1 MLQFAMPHAIR
12 PARYDDAKAI
22 AYVQVESW
30 KTTYTGIVPQ
40 PFLDAFD
47 VPQRIPKWQELLLD
61 PALILFVAEDD
72 SSNLVGFISGG
83 PLRPQSL
90 PAAVHPYA
98 AELYALYLLQ
108 SSQRHGLGRT
118 LTQTLATALHHQ
130 GFQSLLVQ
138 VLEQNP
144 AVAFYQHL
152 GAVEVARTTI
162 QIGGKDLLELALVW
176 PSLTDLL

>member
-1 MLQFAMPHAIR
+1 MLQFAMSHAIR
-12 PARYDDAKAI
+12 PARYDDAAAI

-61 PALILFVAEDD
+61 PALILFVAEDP
-72 SSNLVGFISGG
+72 SANLVGFISGG

-90 PAAVHPYA
+90 PAAHPYD
-98 AELYALYLLQ
+98 AELYALYLLEPC
-108 SSQRHGLGRT
+108 QRLGLGRT

-144 AVAFYQHL
+144 AVGFYKHLAAF
-152 GAVEVARTTI
+152 EVARTTI
-162 QIGGKDLLELALVW
+162 QIGGKDLLELALAW
-176 PSLTDLL
+176 PSLSDLL